1 MAVMMIRPVV
11 DDDFVAIASITN
23 HYIMTTPNHFAYEPI
38 APEYLRDLWRTDERH
53 PWFVASDRQG
63 VVGYAKSGVWRERMA
78 YSWTAEVGVY
88 LSPHACGRGLGSGL
102 YDALLDDL
110 ARRGFRSAIAGIT
123 LPNEASIALHE
134 KHGFERVG
142 VFRDAGWKFDG
153 WRSVEFWQ
161 KRFATGPE
169 GPPGA

>member
-1 MAVMMIRPVV
+1 MAAMMIRPVA

-38 APEYLRDLWRTDERH
+38 AAEYLRDLWRADERH

-102 YDALLDDL
+102 YDALLDEL

>member
-1 MAVMMIRPVV
+1 MAAMMIRPVA

-23 HYIMTTPNHFAYEPI
+23 HYITTTPNHFAYEPI
-38 APEYLRDLWRTDERH
+38 TAEYLHELWRAHDEH
-53 PWFVASDRQG
+53 PWFVAGDRQG
-63 VVGYAKSGVWRERMA
+63 VIGYAKSGVWRERKA

-88 LSPHACGRGLGSGL
+88 LSPHACGRGLGNGL
-102 YDALLDDL
+102 YDALLDEM

-123 LPNEASIALHE
+123 MPNDASIALHK

-142 VFRDAGWKFDG
+142 LFRDAGWKFDG
-153 WRSVEFWQ
+153 WRDVEFWQ

-169 GPPGA
+169 GPT